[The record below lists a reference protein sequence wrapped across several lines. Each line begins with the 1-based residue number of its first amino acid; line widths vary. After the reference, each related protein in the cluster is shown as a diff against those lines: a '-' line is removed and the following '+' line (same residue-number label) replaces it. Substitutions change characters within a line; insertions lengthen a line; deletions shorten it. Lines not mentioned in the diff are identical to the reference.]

1 MKSKFEFKPV
11 SKTFSDPVSAQFK
24 PGIPFGREFSKGD
37 VVLLHPE
44 ITASKLYL
52 NSNVLRDAML
62 RSKEYLEEVLE
73 IKIIDAKTAP
83 DSIEEETTDIEVKP
97 KKTSRKK
104 VSEETVE
111 SKSKEDIITDEVI
124 ITGVDTVPEGEEIID
139 EVIIDTKEEAAKDIE
154 DSLILEE
161 EPLNKEE

>member
-11 SKTFSDPVSAQFK
+11 SKTFSDPVAAQFK
-24 PGIPFGREFSKGD
+24 PGAPFGREFSRGD
-37 VVLLHPE
+37 IVLLHPE
-44 ITASKLYL
+44 ISASKLYL

-62 RSKEYLEEVLE
+62 RSKEYLEEALE
-73 IKIIDAKTAP
+73 IKIIDARTAP

-104 VSEETVE
+104 VSEEIIVPE
-111 SKSKEDIITDEVI
+111 SKVVDGESNETPEETSAIIETPEENKEISDEPI
-124 ITGVDTVPEGEEIID
+124 EE
-139 EVIIDTKEEAAKDIE
+139 
-154 DSLILEE
+154 SLILEE

>member
-1 MKSKFEFKPV
+1 MRSKFVFKPV
-11 SKTFSDPVSAQFK
+11 SKTFSDPVAAQFK
-24 PGIPFGREFSKGD
+24 AGAPFGREFSRGD
-37 VVLLHPE
+37 IVLLHPE
-44 ITASKLYL
+44 ISASKTYL

-62 RSKEYLEEVLE
+62 TSKDFLEEALG
-73 IKIIDAKTAP
+73 IKIMDVRTAP

-111 SKSKEDIITDEVI
+111 SKEDIIADEVI

-139 EVIIDTKEEAAKDIE
+139 EVIIDATEEAAKDIE
-154 DSLILEE
+154 DSLILDE

>member
-1 MKSKFEFKPV
+1 MRSKFVFKPV
-11 SKTFSDPVSAQFK
+11 SKTFSDPVAAQFK
-24 PGIPFGREFSKGD
+24 AGAPFGREFSRGD
-37 VVLLHPE
+37 IVLLHPE
-44 ITASKLYL
+44 ISASKTYL

-62 RSKEYLEEVLE
+62 TSKDFLEEALG
-73 IKIIDAKTAP
+73 IKIIDARTAP

-104 VSEETVE
+104 VSEETVAE
-111 SKSKEDIITDEVI
+111 EVIVTDEVV

-139 EVIIDTKEEAAKDIE
+139 EVIIDATEEAAKDIE